1 MTVINYLVHLL
12 KQTLSGLDLVPLL
25 KQTISGLDGNVGVLP
40 AVIHTI
46 RVNINHLSLNLF
58 MLFSQNTFMA
68 TIIYKHLM

>member
-1 MTVINYLVHLL
+1 VTVINYLVHLL

-46 RVNINHLSLNLF
+46 RVNINHLSLNL
-58 MLFSQNTFMA
+58 LFYLVKTLSWQPSFTN
-68 TIIYKHLM
+68 I